1 MEIHIHILDSL
12 VVKGRICN
20 TLEKIGIVYEP
31 SKWVEAEI
39 CFLIPCRRETP
50 NLKIKLWNS
59 FFFILKNGQNA
70 VTTLY
75 FHSVDFIS
83 FRF

>member
-20 TLEKIGIVYEP
+20 TLEKIGIVFEP

-39 CFLIPCRRETP
+39 CFINC
-50 NLKIKLWNS
+50 
-59 FFFILKNGQNA
+59 Q
-70 VTTLY
+70 
-75 FHSVDFIS
+75 H
-83 FRF
+83 